1 MKAEEYRRKA
11 ALCERMAQQAY
22 DPEAKRELEELARGW
37 QYLAEYAERTSQ
49 TARFVSR
56 KSDDE

>member
-1 MKAEEYRRKA
+1 
-11 ALCERMAQQAY
+11 MAQQAY
-22 DPEAKRELEELARGW
+22 DPEAKREMEELARGW